1 MVLGIFNIW
10 PKKVVLGSGG
20 VKTLG
25 DEIKAL
31 GKSKVIVI
39 TDQGMK
45 DLPVVTDVVKI
56 LEGDGLTVSLYGE
69 IGPNPTDVMVSE
81 AAEFMRKVMP
91 EVIVAV
97 GGGSPIDAAKC
108 VNIVYTHGGIA
119 NDYDLAFGGIEKIT
133 PKLLPFIAVPTTS
146 GTASEVSLA
155 CVITDTRRQLKMSVV
170 SPLLVPDI
178 SIVDAEMTL
187 SMPPKLTAFT
197 GMDTL
202 THLIEAYVSSAG
214 FAPADGM
221 ALQGIKLVSKSLRT
235 AVLDGQNLKAREDMI
250 VASMMGGM
258 AFNHNMLGLVHAT
271 AHQLSTF
278 FHIPHGL
285 ANAILLPRVMRFNLP
300 INLQKFADIAEALG
314 VDIRGLSLREAA
326 EKAVLEVEML
336 SRDVGIPETLDE
348 IGVSKDQIPA
358 MVERALIDPVINT
371 NPRPVTAGDAEQ
383 IYLAAFKG

>member
-1 MVLGIFNIW
+1 MAVGIFNIW

-45 DLPVVTDVVKI
+45 DLPVVTDVVKM

-69 IGPNPTDVMVSE
+69 IGPNPTDVMVSD
-81 AAEFMRKVMP
+81 AAEFMSKVTP

-108 VNIVYTHGGIA
+108 VNIVYTHGGTA
-119 NDYDLAFGGIEKIT
+119 NDYDLTLGGIEKIT

-155 CVITDTRRQLKMSVV
+155 SVITDTKRQLKMSVV

-221 ALQGIKLVSKSLRT
+221 ALQGIKMVSKSLRT

-250 VASMMGGM
+250 VASMMGGI

-336 SRDVGIPETLDE
+336 SKDVGIPETLDE
-348 IGVSKDQIPA
+348 IGVTKDQIPA

-371 NPRPVTAGDAEQ
+371 NPRPVTAADAEQ